1 MRMIKK
7 EIEKFDILKKSIN
20 YSYLIKIIFA
30 QNNLIRK
37 KAINQS
43 INQFNKAKKTKQK
56 EMSELKRHPA
66 EIADGLSMM
75 SPFHKEIKLDSN
87 QVPGG
92 QYFYQINNNPDMLIR
107 QNFISQTP
115 QGYIMNQQQQQQQ
128 QQLFQQSQNQQSQT
142 QAHTIGGNPNQ
153 FQQQVLPNSF
163 FQNQFQSQQQQQN
176 QQTQQQFQAPSLMNL
191 SFKPISQQQQTQQQ
205 QNNIQIQQQNQPSLQ
220 QQYSQQ
226 SSDSS
231 ENIRKSGEKAL
242 QYFQTFL
249 QLTQN
254 ISDADLNLDFV
265 KDLYTIKMD
274 NLPTSKEMH
283 DSYQKI
289 VSKQGYSKQ
298 QKKNWNDQET
308 NLLVWI
314 ILKSCVFK
322 RIDFRAISDDVWEDI
337 ASMMVGRTSEQCK
350 LKWLSMS
357 KLNLQQQP
365 WSEEEDNI
373 LRMII
378 KEYEQKN
385 KQNKWSE
392 IAVKLNQ
399 LSHKNVFR
407 QGKQCRERWN
417 NHLDP
422 AINRGPW
429 NYEEELKMLKL
440 VLEKGKR
447 WSEISKNMKSSRT
460 ENAVKNRYN
469 SLIKKEKLSSSSNN
483 LSSMNDLKSNNQDIG
498 EGEKQQ
504 ILLLIEKLES
514 RIKNG
519 FSLINASSNTL
530 KHNHDQIEEEQDEDT
545 QNQDKQYNEDDED
558 DDEDDEDHQ
567 QSQSMQSQALN
578 SYQIKTEEGN
588 HFNQAQLQQQSL
600 FSNNSKS
607 QNSPESMQQTTV
619 KQKNLPKKNVL
630 QSKQALFQMVES
642 EAKTKS
648 EQTLNQSDV
657 ESATKLSSS
666 ALSNQNSGGIFK
678 PINQEININ
687 GEMNLFGFNIQNNN
701 NNNNNNLK
709 SQINEETISE
719 NNSPN
724 MNGKILIQQ
733 QQAFPGF
740 MGINSKPGSKRVSL
754 NNPGAI
760 FMEQVKLPSTP
771 LLSGF
776 NHYDLKSQVQQNE
789 VFIKSVTKKN
799 LKKEEFEEEISKSQL
814 VYVDKNTKEIFVIN
828 PAFIQHKIQEDFTKN
843 IQLLNS
849 FLQNQESIS
858 TPQQHGVNIS
868 YAANPNTVQG
878 SAASISMF
886 LNTPPLQAQSVNQL
900 ANCSQLGQIVPGE
913 QTPTIFQY
921 YNNLHP
927 TISNSNLGNNSP
939 SVFFMQYSNNNTP
952 NQLGLAQITPQNNM
966 HQQRMINQMPLHQIM
981 HSHNIQNSPNS
992 SEFVKNNNNTNVLQ
1006 TAAMLNKQLIH
1017 QDVQQFSGNTNNL
1030 INTNQIQ

>member
-1 MRMIKK
+1 
-7 EIEKFDILKKSIN
+7 
-20 YSYLIKIIFA
+20 
-30 QNNLIRK
+30 
-37 KAINQS
+37 
-43 INQFNKAKKTKQK
+43 
-56 EMSELKRHPA
+56 MSELKRHPA
-66 EIADGLSMM
+66 EIADGLNMM

-107 QNFISQTP
+107 QNFVSQAP
-115 QGYIMNQQQQQQQ
+115 QGYILNQQQQQQ
-128 QQLFQQSQNQQSQT
+128 QQLFQQSQNQQSQV

-163 FQNQFQSQQQQQN
+163 FQNQFQSQQQQQK
-176 QQTQQQFQAPSLMNL
+176 QQAPQQFQAPSLMTL
-191 SFKPISQQQQTQQQ
+191 SFKPISQQQQVQQQ
-205 QNNIQIQQQNQPSLQ
+205 QNTLQIQQQSLPSLQ

-274 NLPTSKEMH
+274 TLPSSKEMH

-337 ASMMVGRTSEQCK
+337 SSMMVGRSSEQCK

-469 SLIKKEKLSSSSNN
+469 SLIKKEKLPSSSNN
-483 LSSMNDLKSNNQDIG
+483 LSSMNDLKSNCQDIG

-504 ILLLIEKLES
+504 IILLIEKLES

-519 FSLINASSNTL
+519 FSLINTSSNIL
-530 KHNHDQIEEEQDEDT
+530 KHNHDQIEEEQGDDT
-545 QNQDKQYNEDDED
+545 QNQDKQQNEDDED

-588 HFNQAQLQQQSL
+588 NFNQTHLLQQQSL
-600 FSNNSKS
+600 FSNNSKC
-607 QNSPESMQQTTV
+607 QNSPESMQQATI

-630 QSKQALFQMVES
+630 QSKLALFQMVES
-642 EAKTKS
+642 EAKIKS

-666 ALSNQNSGGIFK
+666 VLSNQNAGGIFQT
-678 PINQEININ
+678 INQEINIT
-687 GEMNLFGFNIQNNN
+687 GEMNLFGINIQNNN
-701 NNNNNNLK
+701 NLK
-709 SQINEETISE
+709 GQINEEAISE

-724 MNGKILIQQ
+724 MNGAILIQQ

-740 MGINSKPGSKRVSL
+740 MGINSQPGSKRVSL

-776 NHYDLKSQVQQNE
+776 NHYDLKSQKQQNE
-789 VFIKSVTKKN
+789 VFIKQFTKKN
-799 LKKEEFEEEISKSQL
+799 LKKEEFEEEISKNQL

-828 PAFIQHKIQEDFTKN
+828 QAFIQHKIQEDFSRN

-849 FLQNQESIS
+849 FLQNQEQIS
-858 TPQQHGVNIS
+858 TPQQHAVNIT
-868 YAANPNTVQG
+868 YAPNNAVQG

-886 LNTPPLQAQSVNQL
+886 LNTPPLQAQNVNQL
-900 ANCSQLGQIVPGE
+900 ANCNQLGQVVSGE

-927 TISNSNLGNNSP
+927 SISNSNLGNNSP
-939 SVFFMQYSNNNTP
+939 SLFFMQYSNNNTP
-952 NQLGLAQITPQNNM
+952 SQLSLAQITPSNNM

-1006 TAAMLNKQLIH
+1006 NAAMLNKQLIH
-1017 QDVQQFSGNTNNL
+1017 QDVQQFSGNANNL
-1030 INTNQIQ
+1030 KNTNQVQ